1 VSARPPRSRP
11 TESRWRLGRVIGSTA
26 IAEPA
31 SVPLE
36 SRDGL
41 APVGVADGRT
51 AAHLVSDSLGKT
63 VARVALPAVASSLLM
78 TLFASVDAFWV
89 GTRIGSDGLAA
100 VSTSLFWI
108 WMMVALAEMIGVGLT
123 AVAARRHGEGRPA
136 AAAGV
141 AGDALLFTLLMGV
154 GIAVVGL
161 LALDG
166 LFKIM
171 QTPTAVTSLGARYL
185 GTYLVGIPLIYG
197 FFAIDATFR
206 AAGDTRTPFLLL
218 AVSVAVTLV
227 LDPALML
234 GWGPLPRL
242 GIAGAAIATVCTRGA
257 AFAMGLLLAMRRKL
271 LRIRRPEWPS
281 IAAVCRVGL
290 PTAVTGIVFSI
301 IYIAVTRTAT
311 RFGTPALAALGIGH
325 RVESWLFM
333 IGVGFGA
340 ATAAIVGQNL
350 GAGQVKRAERA
361 GWLSVALCSGL
372 GLVAC
377 VGDLFFA
384 PELARLFTNDPA
396 VVAEAA
402 RYLRIAAISQLGICA
417 EIVLEGALG
426 GAGETLPPMIASSS
440 FTAARIPIVPLAAA
454 RWGSA
459 GIWWTICLTAIG
471 RAVSMIG
478 LWRWGRWKNRSL

>member
-1 VSARPPRSRP
+1 MSARPPRSLR
-11 TESRWRLGRVIGSTA
+11 TESRWRLRRGVGSTTVG
-26 IAEPA
+26 EPS
-31 SVPLE
+31 SVPVE
-36 SRDGL
+36 ARDGL

-89 GTRIGSDGLAA
+89 GTRLGSDGLAA

-123 AVAARRHGEGRPA
+123 AVAARRHGEGRPIV
-136 AAAGV
+136 AAGV
-141 AGDALLFTLLMGV
+141 AGDALLFTLAM
-154 GIAVVGL
+154 GIAVAIAGL
-161 LALDG
+161 LTLRG
-166 LFKIM
+166 LFSVM
-171 QTPTAVTSLGARYL
+171 ETPAAVTALGVRYL
-185 GTYLVGIPLIYG
+185 GMYLLGIPLIYG

-206 AAGDTRTPFLLL
+206 AAGDTRTPFVLL

-242 GIAGAAIATVCTRGA
+242 GIAGAAIATVATRGA
-257 AFAMGLLLAMRRKL
+257 AFAMGILLAVRRKL
-271 LRIRRPEWPS
+271 LRLRRPEWLS

-350 GAGQVKRAERA
+350 GAGEVKRAERA

-377 VGDLFFA
+377 IADLLFA
-384 PELARLFTNDPA
+384 PDLARLFTNDPA

-459 GIWWTICLTAIG
+459 GIWWTISLTAIG

-478 LWRWGRWKNRSL
+478 LWRWGRWKHRSV